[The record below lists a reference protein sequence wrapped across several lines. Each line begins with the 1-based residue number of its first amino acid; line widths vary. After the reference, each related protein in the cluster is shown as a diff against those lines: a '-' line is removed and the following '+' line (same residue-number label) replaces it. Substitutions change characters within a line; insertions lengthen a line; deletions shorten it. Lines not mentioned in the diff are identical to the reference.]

1 MSGGDREPG
10 CDTNCIKLLRF
21 LYLAQMSDSLE
32 HGAPLELV
40 EGLGMARCSLCKA
53 QLLITIGMSSA

>member
-1 MSGGDREPG
+1 MMNY
-10 CDTNCIKLLRF
+10 TNCIKLLRF
-21 LYLAQMSDSLE
+21 LYLAQMSGSLE

-53 QLLITIGMSSA
+53 QLLITIGIIQENEKV

>member
-40 EGLGMARCSLCKA
+40 EGSPTVSIFSSNSLF
-53 QLLITIGMSSA
+53 L